1 MNSRSTHQIYSQAKK
16 ELGTDAATELKKI
29 AKKLQTN
36 NLPVLFSLKHLSI
49 ITNIDYRYLRKIV
62 NRRSC
67 EANYSLFSIRKRSGG
82 RRFIHA
88 VTGELFHL
96 QRYLN
101 KEILQKIEPHHSSYA
116 FYSGK
121 GIRSCAEVHCGAKW
135 LFQFDIKDFFYSI
148 NEPSVFKIFTQIG
161 YPKLL
166 SFELARLCTTTRL
179 PAAKGKYLKF
189 SSASWFS
196 ENDYPYPKGEFGQTL
211 GVLPQGAPTSP
222 ALSNL
227 VTKELD
233 EYIEQYADEH
243 NLTYTRYA
251 DDITLSAVELPSKM
265 STHQIRYDINGL
277 IYKAGF
283 RANKKKTRIAGPG
296 AKKLVLGLLVDGHTP
311 RLSRETVKRLDRL
324 LHAIDIYR
332 WESVATHEGFDS
344 VYGLENH
351 LHGLLCHIKDVDSE
365 RWEKYYPKFHEL
377 QKDLNDISW

>member
-16 ELGTDAATELKKI
+16 KLGQEAATDLKRI
-29 AKKLQTN
+29 AKKLQSN
-36 NLPVLFSLKHLSI
+36 SLPVLFSLKHLSI
-49 ITNIDYRYLRKIV
+49 ITNIDFRYLRKIV
-62 NRRSC
+62 NRRSY

-88 VTGELFHL
+88 VTGELFYL
-96 QRYLN
+96 QRYIN

-116 FYSGK
+116 FHSGK
-121 GIRSCAEVHCGAKW
+121 GIRDCAEVHCGAKW
-135 LFQFDIKDFFYSI
+135 LFQFDLRDFFYSI
-148 NEPSVFKIFTQIG
+148 NEPSVYKIFRQAG

-166 SFELARLCTTTRL
+166 SFELARLCTTTHL
-179 PAAKGKYLKF
+179 PAAKRKYLNF
-189 SSASWFS
+189 SPTRWGS
-196 ENDYPYPKGEFGQTL
+196 ENDYPYPKDEHGQTL

-227 VTKELD
+227 VAKELD
-233 EYIEQYADEH
+233 KYIEQYADEH
-243 NLTYTRYA
+243 NLSYTRYA

-265 STHQIRYDINGL
+265 SAHKIRYDVNGL

-324 LHAIDIYR
+324 LHAISKYR
-332 WESVATHEGFDS
+332 WKCVADNEGFDS

-351 LHGLLCHIKDVDSE
+351 LHGLLCHIKDVDYE
-365 RWEKYYPKFHEL
+365 RWQKYYPKFVEQ
-377 QKDLNDISW
+377 QKQLNKIGS